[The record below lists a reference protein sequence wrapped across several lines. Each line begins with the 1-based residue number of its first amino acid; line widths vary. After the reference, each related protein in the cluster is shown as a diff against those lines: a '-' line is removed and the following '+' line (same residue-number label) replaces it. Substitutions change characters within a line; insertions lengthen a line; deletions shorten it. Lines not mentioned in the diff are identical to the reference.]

1 MGKVRSQADIEQEFR
16 RWLAEGGDAKISQA
30 MARARAAT
38 AGLARDTRVRTE
50 TLYEPVAF

>member
-1 MGKVRSQADIEQEFR
+1 MGKKRSQADIENDFR
-16 RWLAEGGDAKISQA
+16 RWLADGGDEKITQA